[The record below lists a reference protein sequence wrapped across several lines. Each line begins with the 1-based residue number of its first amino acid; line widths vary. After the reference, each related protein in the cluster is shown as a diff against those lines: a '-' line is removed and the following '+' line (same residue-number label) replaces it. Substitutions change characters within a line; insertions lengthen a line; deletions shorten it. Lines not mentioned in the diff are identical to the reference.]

1 MKRKPKP
8 WPIQPHPRPL
18 SERRRGEQGRTA
30 SPLAKE
36 GEGNKAS
43 PPAPLQGEGSRM
55 LRKWRAKRAQL
66 GSKR

>member
-1 MKRKPKP
+1 MQMFWFGNEKKAEALGPFSLTP
-8 WPIQPHPRPL
+8 
-18 SERRRGEQGRTA
+18 

-36 GEGNKAS
+36 GEENKAS

-66 GSKR
+66 GGQR

>member
-8 WPIQPHPRPL
+8 RPY
-18 SERRRGEQGRTA
+18 SERRGGKQGRTA
-30 SPLAKE
+30 SPIAKE
-36 GEGNKAS
+36 REGNKAS

-66 GSKR
+66 GGKR